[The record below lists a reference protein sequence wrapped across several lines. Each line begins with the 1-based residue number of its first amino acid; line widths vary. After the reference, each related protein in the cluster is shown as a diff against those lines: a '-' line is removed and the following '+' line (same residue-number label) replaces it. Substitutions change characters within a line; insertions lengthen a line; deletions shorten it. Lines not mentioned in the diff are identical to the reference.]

1 MSEAQSTQPQGIAR
15 NEDGSLADMPRE
27 VVESLNDD
35 IKDLTALVVAANNL
49 VDQTFENESLIR
61 ILLMAS
67 MKLDEMNNAIAPY
80 A

>member
-1 MSEAQSTQPQGIAR
+1 MPDAHSAPTGGIAR
-15 NEDGSLADMPRE
+15 NKDGSLADMPRE

-67 MKLDEMNNAIAPY
+67 MKLDEMNNAIEAY